1 MEAKKDSSK
10 VPRQLVI
17 FSPVASIVVQLVFLR
32 TVKLMAIAPEQ
43 PIHHCR
49 INLKKF
55 TILYQDAKTWN
66 SLPVQI
72 TSLSSFPNVKKNLLE
87 FLVLKIVTEM
97 ENPHTAAISM

>member
-43 PIHHCR
+43 PIHH
-49 INLKKF
+49 
-55 TILYQDAKTWN
+55 
-66 SLPVQI
+66 
-72 TSLSSFPNVKKNLLE
+72 
-87 FLVLKIVTEM
+87 
-97 ENPHTAAISM
+97 

>member
-17 FSPVASIVVQLVFLR
+17 LPVASIVSQLVFLR
-32 TVKLMAIAPEQ
+32 TIKLMAIAPEQ
-43 PIHHCR
+43 PIHHCQ

-55 TILYQDAKTWN
+55 TILYQGPKIWN

-72 TSLSSFPNVKKNLLE
+72 IPLSSFPG
-87 FLVLKIVTEM
+87 VLSKIIT
-97 ENPHTAAISM
+97 